1 MLVSILVA
9 INQLFNHFKDITDM
23 YDSLYR
29 NLRLWTVRSNESS
42 FGKIGQVE
50 ARSKQDFIKFYKVL
64 ATVKKIA
71 FYFLVW
77 WHFLTMIMMIML
89 ISGTVSFLFPRFPSS
104 IILIASGL
112 IGFVYS
118 LFIDGEALMFSIV
131 VINIVGSLIPVL
143 MFKYLFYL
151 QRKAEKMQKLDC

>member
-1 MLVSILVA
+1 
-9 INQLFNHFKDITDM
+9 
-23 YDSLYR
+23 
-29 NLRLWTVRSNESS
+29 
-42 FGKIGQVE
+42 
-50 ARSKQDFIKFYKVL
+50 
-64 ATVKKIA
+64 
-71 FYFLVW
+71 
-77 WHFLTMIMMIML
+77 MIMMIML
-89 ISGTVSFLFPRFPSS
+89 ISGTVSFLFPRFPSF

-151 QRKAEKMQKLDC
+151 QRKAEKMQILD